1 MVWIDILL
9 LLILAVSA
17 LVGWIRGLVTEVL
30 SILAWVAAGVCSLLF
45 SPSLAVQLGAWV
57 PQSSLAY
64 AISVLVIFVVVL
76 LVASLVKALVKNLIH
91 KTLLKVPDRVF
102 GLVFG
107 TLRGTILLILLV
119 MIGSLTPLSQN
130 RTWQSSVVIPQILIV
145 VNWLESHFPVEAS
158 APIPLDPR
166 LNL

>member
-30 SILAWVAAGVCSLLF
+30 SILSWVVASVCSLLF
-45 SPSLAVQLGAWV
+45 AASVAMQLDTWI
-57 PQSSLAY
+57 PQPALAY
-64 AISVLVIFVVVL
+64 ALSFFVIFIVVL
-76 LVASLVKALVKNLIH
+76 MLASLVKVLVKKLIH

-102 GLVFG
+102 GLGFG
-107 TLRGTILLILLV
+107 TLRGGILIIVMV

-130 RTWQSSVVIPQILIV
+130 KTWQSSVFIPQVLLV
-145 VNWLESHFPVEAS
+145 VNWLESYFPMAAS
-158 APIPLDPR
+158 APVSLEQK